1 MGKAIYTLGSAPT
14 VSIKRCGGDLTIEGR
29 ADEAVTV
36 ATDTMPHSVQGHAQ
50 LVIEGCD
57 DDLRLSVPRQTT
69 VSVDHVDGDAHVEGL
84 AALEM
89 SGIGGD
95 LELRAIERSCS
106 VRSVD
111 GDMQATDV
119 TELAL
124 GTVGGDL
131 HLDRVTG
138 RLALERVDGD
148 AALRGAVGGFGPAHI
163 GGDL

>member
-29 ADEAVTV
+29 ADETVTM
-36 ATDTMPHSVQGHAQ
+36 ATDTMPHSVQGHEQ
-50 LVIEGCD
+50 LVIEECD
-57 DDLRLSVPRQTT
+57 DDLRLSVPPEAT

-84 AALEM
+84 SALEM
-89 SGIGGD
+89 SSVGGD

-119 TELAL
+119 AVHGCVQREAGVL
-124 GTVGGDL
+124 GHVHDGVATHRGL
-131 HLDRVTG
+131 ILPAG
-138 RLALERVDGD
+138 RE
-148 AALRGAVGGFGPAHI
+148 
-163 GGDL
+163 